1 MSGTLLPGG
10 LGLAGRVGLRSE
22 PTPVL
27 ARRLRASGR
36 GGSCSLILGLA
47 QAGRTPEGGLGEE
60 RGAGGG
66 LCW

>member
-1 MSGTLLPGG
+1 M
-10 LGLAGRVGLRSE
+10 
-22 PTPVL
+22 L
-27 ARRLRASGR
+27 ARRLCASGR